1 MLSPF
6 IRAGFCLCG
15 TRAAF
20 FCYRPIIRPGF
31 RIFQCSFPPDLPG
44 FRPPLL
50 LFSTKTPCFLCA
62 ILTKAPKL
70 QILSCPAESKKQNP
84 FQMERVFGFR
94 FYTANELAL
103 RNRAYRAG
111 TCTAAAIDASIRVD
125 LVLAVALS
133 DRAYRALARAGTTA
147 DACAT
152 DNICHWYCT
161 SISNLHTYCNTR
173 IKKSN
178 QKPQL
183 AAGNFYQCTQILL
196 IEEKPRKTVI
206 S

>member
-1 MLSPF
+1 
-6 IRAGFCLCG
+6 
-15 TRAAF
+15 
-20 FCYRPIIRPGF
+20 
-31 RIFQCSFPPDLPG
+31 
-44 FRPPLL
+44 
-50 LFSTKTPCFLCA
+50 
-62 ILTKAPKL
+62 
-70 QILSCPAESKKQNP
+70 
-84 FQMERVFGFR
+84 MERVFGFR

-183 AAGNFYQCTQILL
+183 AAGNFYCCAQIAANL
-196 IEEKPRKTVI
+196 KKTRKTLI
-206 S
+206 

>member
-1 MLSPF
+1 
-6 IRAGFCLCG
+6 
-15 TRAAF
+15 
-20 FCYRPIIRPGF
+20 
-31 RIFQCSFPPDLPG
+31 
-44 FRPPLL
+44 
-50 LFSTKTPCFLCA
+50 
-62 ILTKAPKL
+62 
-70 QILSCPAESKKQNP
+70 
-84 FQMERVFGFR
+84 MERVFGFR

-183 AAGNFYQCTQILL
+183 VAGNFYQCTQILS